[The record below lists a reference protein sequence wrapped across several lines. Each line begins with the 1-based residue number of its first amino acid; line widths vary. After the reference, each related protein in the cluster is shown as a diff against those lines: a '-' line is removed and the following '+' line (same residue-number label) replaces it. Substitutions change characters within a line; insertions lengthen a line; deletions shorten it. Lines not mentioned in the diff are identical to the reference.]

1 MKLNKINAAVLAGL
15 TSYTLSIPVM
25 GVANAQETEAQD
37 NVEKI
42 AVVGARGAP
51 RSVTSSPVPV
61 DVISEDEIN
70 SVSFSD
76 MNDVMMTLVPS
87 YSVSRQPISDGASF
101 IRPASLRGLPTDKTL
116 VLVNGKRRHRSAL
129 VATSGSGTQGPD
141 LATIPTAA
149 IKGLEVLR
157 DGAAAQYGSDAIA
170 GVINFNLKDNDEGG
184 SFSAELGQYFEGDGG
199 SITISGNKGF
209 SLGDNGF
216 LSISAEYVNQE
227 RTDRAEQYCESWF
240 CVPDQ
245 SEDYQEAQKAMSNKY
260 FDSDNANPWGQ
271 PESEA
276 ARLFFNAGYTV
287 NSNLDLYAFGNYSWS
302 DSTTNFFYRYP
313 GNGTIEDIRL
323 EDGSIWSPTDIFPG
337 GFTPVFSGEVTDYS
351 IVLGGKGIL
360 DSGLGYDL
368 SARYGYDEIAYT
380 LENTINPSLG
390 DATPTKFSPGSLS
403 NEEFQIQG
411 DFFYDID
418 QYVLAFGFSYMDET
432 YDLIPGDAA
441 SYEAGIYSA
450 SDPWGFCDS
459 SGGTTTAG
467 LDVIASGSSLD
478 CADEDDPVYQIMG
491 VGSNGFPG
499 YDPEYSGDY
508 SRDSYAVYGDLSGDL
523 TDNLF
528 GQASIR
534 FEDYSDFGS
543 ELVYKLAA
551 MYQIT
556 DEFGVRGS
564 FGTGFRAPTPGQ
576 QGTTNVST
584 TLPDGFPVAQGLFPA
599 SSEVAQALGAEDL
612 KAEKSTNSTLGIT
625 YTSGNFSATLDYYNI
640 KIEDRLYSISELD
653 ISSDEDGDE
662 EAYDNYLKL
671 LAATDQTTADS
682 IGAVIYFQNAF
693 DTVTE
698 GVDFVTAYNL
708 KSEYGNTRFTLSLN
722 YNTTE
727 FDSDPSDYLN
737 AEAMYD
743 FEHSTPK
750 TRGVFSVVHSLD
762 DYQLTARVR
771 YFGEYENID
780 SVETATDG
788 SIIWEETGTQT
799 FGQEFM
805 FDLEGTYHISSDL
818 SLVVGVRNLFDNYPD
833 EVNDATSGDA
843 CCGRVYSSGSVV
855 DWQGG
860 YYYTKFVARF

>member
-1 MKLNKINAAVLAGL
+1 MKLKKLNVAVLAGL
-15 TSYTLSIPVM
+15 ASYTLTMPVM
-25 GVANAQETEAQD
+25 GAANAQDVEEAQE

-61 DVISEDEIN
+61 DVISEDELN

-184 SFSAELGQYFEGDGG
+184 SFSAEMGQYYEGDGG
-199 SITISGNKGF
+199 SITLSGNKGF
-209 SLGDNGF
+209 SLGSDGF
-216 LSISAEYVNQE
+216 VSVSAEYVNQE
-227 RTDRAEQYCESWF
+227 RTDRSEQYCESWF
-240 CVPDQ
+240 CVTDQ
-245 SEDYQEAQKAMSNKY
+245 SEEFQEAQKEMSNKY

-276 ARLFFNAGYTV
+276 IRVFVNSGYTV

-302 DSTTNFFYRYP
+302 DSSTNFFYRYP
-313 GNGTIEDIRL
+313 GNSTIEEIRL
-323 EDGSIWSPTDIFPG
+323 EDGSIWSPEDIFPG
-337 GFTPVFSGEVTDYS
+337 GFTPKFSGEVKDYS
-351 IVLGGKGIL
+351 LVFGGKGIL

-390 DATPTKFSPGSLS
+390 DETPTKFHPGSLS

-432 YDLIPGDAA
+432 YDLIPGDEE

-450 SDPWGFCDS
+450 SDPWGFCDDD
-459 SGGTTTAG
+459 GGTTEAG
-467 LDVIASGSSLD
+467 LAVIANGSSLD
-478 CADEDDPVYQIMG
+478 CSDEDDPVYQIMG

-508 SRDSYAVYGDLSGDL
+508 SRDSYAVYGDVSGDI
-523 TDNLF
+523 TDDFF
-528 GQASIR
+528 GQASVR
-534 FEDYSDFGS
+534 YEDYSDFGS
-543 ELVYKLAA
+543 ELVYKLAG

-556 DEFGVRGS
+556 SELGIRGS

-584 TLPDGFPVAQGLFPA
+584 TLPDGYPVAQGLFPA
-599 SSEVAQALGAEDL
+599 SSDVAQALGASEL
-612 KAEKSTNSTLGIT
+612 KPEKSTNMTLGLT

-640 KIEDRLYSISELD
+640 KIEDRMYAISELD
-653 ISSDEDGDE
+653 ISSDEDDE
-662 EAYDNYLKL
+662 EAYENYLKL

-698 GVDFVTAYNL
+698 GVDFVTAYSMD
-708 KSEYGNTRFTLSLN
+708 SEYGDTRFTLSMN

-727 FDSDPSDYLN
+727 FDSDPSEYLD
-737 AEAMYD
+737 AEDMYD
-743 FEHSTPK
+743 FEHGTPK
-750 TRGVFSVVHSLD
+750 VRGVFSIAHSIE
-762 DYQLTARVR
+762 DYQIMARVR
-771 YFGEYENID
+771 YFGEYENVD
-780 SVETATDG
+780 SVDTNDDG
-788 SIIWEETGTQT
+788 SIIWDETGKQT
-799 FGQEFM
+799 FGEEFM
-805 FDLEGTYHISSDL
+805 FDLEGTYHINSDL
-818 SLVVGVRNLFDNYPD
+818 SLVVGVSNLFDNYPD
-833 EVNDATSGDA
+833 KVNEATSGDA

-860 YYYTKFVARF
+860 YYYTKFLARF